1 MWRSDQIAERSSL
14 FCQQIYLKSLFT
26 YSLSRCTQF
35 FTHDYSYSNMFISH
49 KLCLVIR
56 LCFYAHIALTT
67 VLLIS
72 AAEIEGNA
80 CEIKQG
86 VFGKCALPQDCPDI
100 AKRMQNLGLTK
111 ADVKRC
117 GFTIYEEIIC
127 CPIINDRSLLG
138 IFNTTDD
145 FLKSDKNSNGGNKT
159 RGDFGGTQER
169 KAQKACRL
177 LDDFAEP
184 YTVPHILGGSPVAP
198 GEYPHMAAI
207 GYAPINAQNSP
218 YEFRCGGTLI
228 DKRFVLTAA
237 HCVNRPDSKPIIVR
251 LGVTDFNNPEQM
263 KNAVD
268 VPIEALYP
276 HMNYR
281 NLEKYDDIAIIELK
295 NDVEYSSLV
304 FPVCLHTNLADPPL
318 AATLNVTGWGITDLK
333 TRRKSNVLLK
343 ATVKT
348 ISIENCSKAY
358 SRGGFLP
365 SRGILPT
372 QICANDPNSIS
383 DACWGDSGGPLN
395 LIIDERYRKM
405 QVIGIVSAGDGCAS
419 VTPSL
424 YTRVAAYLDFI
435 EDIVWK
441 NL

>member
-1 MWRSDQIAERSSL
+1 M
-14 FCQQIYLKSLFT
+14 FT
-26 YSLSRCTQF
+26 T
-35 FTHDYSYSNMFISH
+35 H
-49 KLCLVIR
+49 KLCLVLR
-56 LCFYAHIALTT
+56 LCFCAHIALTT
-67 VLLIS
+67 LS
-72 AAEIEGNA
+72 PTTAAEIEGNP
-80 CEIKQG
+80 CEIKGG
-86 VFGKCALPQDCPDI
+86 VFGRCALPRDCPDI
-100 AKRMQNLGLTK
+100 AKQMQNLGLTK

-127 CPIINDRSLLG
+127 CPLANERNLLG
-138 IFNTTDD
+138 IFDTKED
-145 FLKSDKNSNGGNKT
+145 FLESEKNSNDDKRT
-159 RGDFGGTQER
+159 RGDFDGAQER
-169 KAQKACRL
+169 KAKKACRL
-177 LDDFAEP
+177 LDEYAEP

-207 GYAPINAQNSP
+207 GYASINPQSSP
-218 YEFRCGGTLI
+218 YEFRCGGALI

-251 LGVTDFNNPEQM
+251 LGVTDFNNPDQM

-304 FPVCLHTNLADPPL
+304 FPVCLHTELADPPPT
-318 AATLNVTGWGITDLK
+318 ATLNVTGWGVTELK
-333 TRRKSNVLLK
+333 TRRQSNVLLK
-343 ATVKT
+343 ASVKA
-348 ISIENCSKAY
+348 ISAENCRKAY
-358 SRGGFLP
+358 VRGGVLP

-372 QICANDPNSIS
+372 QICASDPNSIS

-395 LIIDERYRKM
+395 LIIDEAYRKM
-405 QVIGIVSAGDGCAS
+405 HVIGVVSAGDGCAS

-424 YTRVAAYLDFI
+424 YTRVASYLDFI